1 MRFAVSTHSREFHL
15 EPSLPLDLPNVPPL
29 DVEAAAAAALVRE
42 QLPVGAFGIWGAVID
57 LLAAAR
63 GSTTGPLAPHRP
75 QLVVFAAD
83 HGIAELEVSAAMAGE
98 TARRA
103 ADLTAGRGLPAALA
117 EAAGVGVRV
126 IDVGIARTEPAITEG
141 AGGHEH
147 HAAETINSA
156 DEPAADSPAVRPSRR
171 IDTQDA
177 MTQDELTAA
186 VETGRRRADTEIDE
200 GADLLIG
207 AVCGV
212 GVSTPVA
219 ALTAALTGMEPVDAT
234 SRGSGIDDAAWIRKA
249 AAVRDALF
257 RVRQAESNVLS
268 MLRTGGGPDLAALT
282 GFIAQAAIRKTLVLI
297 HDMPSTVAAVL
308 AHRLAPGADNS
319 LLVTSLAPDR
329 GHHRPFRGRCTVGGA
344 DPGRRGASLR
354 RHRPHRRRGVQ
365 VGIGDLFLGREPAV
379 RGA

>member
-1 MRFAVSTHSREFHL
+1 M
-15 EPSLPLDLPNVPPL
+15 PLDLPDVTPL

-42 QLPVGAFGIWGAVID
+42 QLPVGAFGVWGAVID

-63 GSTTGPLAPHRP
+63 GSAAGPLAPRRP

-83 HGIAELEVSAAMAGE
+83 HGIAELDVSAAMTGE

-103 ADLTAGRGLPAALA
+103 ADLAAGRGLPAALA
-117 EAAGVGVRV
+117 EAAGVGVTV
-126 IDVGIARTEPAITEG
+126 IDVGMTPTEPGRDGSDQHGAAGAEAIQT
-141 AGGHEH
+141 AGDS
-147 HAAETINSA
+147 AAEFPSA
-156 DEPAADSPAVRPSRR
+156 RPSRR
-171 IDTQDA
+171 IDIQDA
-177 MTQDELTAA
+177 MTDTELTAA
-186 VETGRRRADTEIDE
+186 VETGRRLADAEIDA

-219 ALTAALTGMEPVDAT
+219 ALTAGLTGMEPVDAT

-249 AAVRDALF
+249 AVVRDALF
-257 RVRQAESNVLS
+257 RVRQADSDVLS

-282 GFIAQAAIRKTLVLI
+282 GFIAQAAIRRTLVLV

-308 AHRLAPGADNS
+308 AHRLAPGADNY

-329 GHHRPFRGRCTVGGA
+329 GHQR
-344 DPGRRGASLR
+344 LL
-354 RHRPHRRRGVQ
+354 
-365 VGIGDLFLGREPAV
+365 DLLGREPLTDWSITGHSGV
-379 RGA
+379 GALLVVPTLAAAAQAFDDIDRTSTGTARSASAISSWDANLL

>member
-1 MRFAVSTHSREFHL
+1 M
-15 EPSLPLDLPNVPPL
+15 PLDLPDVTPL
-29 DVEAAAAAALVRE
+29 DVEAAAAAAQVRE

-57 LLAAAR
+57 LLAAAA
-63 GSTTGPLAPHRP
+63 GSADGPLAPRRP

-83 HGIAELEVSAAMAGE
+83 HGITELEVSAALAGE
-98 TARRA
+98 TARRV

-117 EAAGVGVRV
+117 EAAGIGVTV
-126 IDVGIARTEPAITEG
+126 IDVGMAQPGTLLDRSTEPGEG
-141 AGGHEH
+141 DRP
-147 HAAETINSA
+147 TV
-156 DEPAADSPAVRPSRR
+156 PRPSGR

-177 MTQDELTAA
+177 MTEDELAAA
-186 VETGRRRADTEIDE
+186 VDTGRRLADTEIDA

-212 GVSTPVA
+212 GISTPVA

-249 AAVRDALF
+249 AVVRDALF
-257 RVRQAESNVLS
+257 RVRQADSDVLS

-282 GFIAQAAIRKTLVLI
+282 GFIAQAAIRRTLVLI

-308 AHRLAPGADNS
+308 AHRLAPGADNY

-329 GHHRPFRGRCTVGGA
+329 GHQR
-344 DPGRRGASLR
+344 LL
-354 RHRPHRRRGVQ
+354 
-365 VGIGDLFLGREPAV
+365 DLLGREPLTDWSITGHSGV
-379 RGA
+379 GALLVVPTLAAAAQAFDDIDRTATGPPRSASAISSWDANLL